1 MEKVESRNQT
11 HRGDR
16 FFYRLRVALVL
27 VGSLTIP
34 ERVLAENHFLD
45 AGIQNF
51 NSNQFD
57 ASLYEFNRAKTA
69 SPNDPVVH
77 YYIGSALV
85 RLNRSDEAFEEFQKA
100 FSLAPA
106 NSQIKELARA
116 ALATFNFQAPV
127 KKLPEPPIATHAKSE
142 PKPKPKP
149 ATDSLDPDN
158 ALLQATGGIPESG
171 AGLGATGDS
180 KSDRGA
186 NASGSQYPGQ
196 SSRTSGNMNTA
207 TNSVEQADVEA
218 QCAEIQAEAKK
229 RVEEMKNNVI
239 HGITGDMHIYS
250 PEDIDEV
257 TQKANEKCRVLRAS
271 LGKTTSNKGGSAK
284 KGNSQVQVGTGSSP
298 SMLRSGGQMQGM
310 TRSPARP
317 GW

>member
-1 MEKVESRNQT
+1 M
-11 HRGDR
+11 
-16 FFYRLRVALVL
+16 
-27 VGSLTIP
+27 P
-34 ERVLAENHFLD
+34 ERVFAENHFLD

-69 SPNDPVVH
+69 DPNDPVVH
-77 YYIGSALV
+77 YYIGSTLV

-116 ALATFNFQAPV
+116 ALANFNFQAPA
-127 KKLPEPPIATHAKSE
+127 KKLPEPPITAHSKPE
-142 PKPKPKP
+142 PKTKPKP
-149 ATDSLDPDN
+149 ALDSLDPDN
-158 ALLQATGGIPESG
+158 ALLQATGGIPESA
-171 AGLGATGDS
+171 AGLGATGNA
-180 KSDRGA
+180 KSERGTS
-186 NASGSQYPGQ
+186 ASGSQNSGQ
-196 SSRTSGNMNTA
+196 SSRTSGSANTA
-207 TNSVEQADVEA
+207 SNAVDPANIEA
-218 QCAEIQAEAKK
+218 QCAEIQAQAKK

-250 PEDIDEV
+250 PEDIAEV

-271 LGKTTSNKGGSAK
+271 LGKTASNKGGGAK
-284 KGNSQVQVGTGSSP
+284 RGNSQVQVGTGSSQ

-310 TRSPARP
+310 TQPPRRT